1 MGRSGGPGDHLVTD
15 PATGTDAGPESV
27 ARRFVEAWN
36 RADTDALAE
45 AFTQDADFVNVVG
58 FRWHGR
64 RQIRHN
70 HAIGFRDMFGD
81 STMALER
88 VRTRPLGE
96 DHAVIQARW
105 TMQGQRSPDGIV
117 DPGPRRGVF
126 TFVCARQP
134 DGTWLGV
141 TGHNTDIV
149 PGAQTH
155 VAGPEGVRPARY

>member
-1 MGRSGGPGDHLVTD
+1 MTD
-15 PATGTDAGPESV
+15 PATGQAPGPESV

-36 RADTDALAE
+36 RADADALAE
-45 AFTQDADFVNVVG
+45 VFSEDADFVNVVG
-58 FRWHGR
+58 FWWHGR

-81 STMALER
+81 STMSLER
-88 VRTRPLGE
+88 VRTRPLDGT
-96 DHAVIQARW
+96 HSVVQARW
-105 TMQGQRSPDGIV
+105 NMQGQRSPDGII

-126 TFVCARQP
+126 TFVCLRRP
-134 DGTWLGV
+134 DGTWLAV

-155 VAGPEGVRPARY
+155 VVASDGLTPARY